1 MHVVVSVQDHPIRL
15 FNINDPDSKTVQAYS
30 LMSET
35 DDVQFIK
42 AASMKFK
49 PDGRQFVCGG
59 LNSVAI
65 FDINRERPVAHLHTH
80 HNSKRK
86 NKLDPYALSGS
97 ILSLDYRHDG
107 VLAVGT
113 TSSKIGFYTN
123 YGEGEAIIS
132 ENFSTKSAGEGI
144 DALRWSPDGNYL
156 YISQKRSN
164 VINILDIR
172 FSTRRLASL
181 TNRPGN
187 TTQSLSI
194 DLKLHDNGYH
204 VIAGGTDGV
213 VRAWENPFTRSESS
227 IRPDLEWKAHDGTC
241 CPCSLTFSSS
251 STDYLWFTDIV
262 ANAVANPVYQN
273 YLVTTAGSDKF
284 PTEDEYDTSD
294 DEEDSERAVAKK
306 RRRSEEER
314 IPDAPVLPGWMKIWS
329 FMK

>member
-172 FSTRRLASL
+172 FSTRRVASL

-262 ANAVANPVYQN
+262 ANAVANPVYQD

-294 DEEDSERAVAKK
+294 DDEDSERIVAKK
-306 RRRSEEER
+306 RGRSEEER
-314 IPDAPVLPGWMKIWS
+314 VPDAPVLPGWMKIWS
-329 FMK
+329 FMT